1 MSLSDLS
8 DLSELSSDEEDVPL
22 MKSTQKATRNKKSKE
37 YQITNTLRPP
47 RTTQYTAK
55 SLYGARSHLL
65 YSSIPSITSGLSDQI
80 IENTIDLDPEYQRG
94 VLFYFLMT
102 LNEYCLPAAVTSIAG
117 IKAW

>member
-8 DLSELSSDEEDVPL
+8 DLSELSSDEEDIPL
-22 MKSTQKATRNKKSKE
+22 VKSTQRATRTKKSKE

-55 SLYGARSHLL
+55 SLY
-65 YSSIPSITSGLSDQI
+65 DQI

-94 VLFYFLMT
+94 VLFYLLMT
-102 LNEYCLPAAVTSIAG
+102 LNKYSLPASYGDRYRWHKGMVIHSIEC
-117 IKAW
+117 